1 MIAAVIAEYVGATE
15 GLGIWMQLSQRSFR
29 TDLVFAAILLT
40 AALSIA
46 LYALV
51 AVAERA
57 IIPWHAASRGARQS
71 GTRVGSG
78 VT

>member
-1 MIAAVIAEYVGATE
+1 VAAVIAEYVGATE

-46 LYALV
+46 LVALV
-51 AVAERA
+51 TLIERA
-57 IIPWHAASRGARQS
+57 VIPWWHASRAAARL
-71 GTRVGSG
+71 GSSVEAG
-78 VT
+78 